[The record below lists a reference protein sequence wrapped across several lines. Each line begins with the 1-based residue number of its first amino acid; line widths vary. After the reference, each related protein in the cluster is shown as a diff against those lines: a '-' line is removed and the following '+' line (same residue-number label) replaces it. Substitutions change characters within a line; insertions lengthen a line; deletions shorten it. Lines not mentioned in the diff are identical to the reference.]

1 VSLEQTEL
9 RAERLRVAL
18 AVLDFLPD
26 YEAGR
31 YPDTRPLIGEGDVGL
46 FLTCSVEDRQLAEA
60 CLQAE
65 RDLRRRE
72 WGAVEALLG
81 AIPSGGSIG
90 DIYDL
95 PAEQAIPAL
104 RAAQVCGWLRE
115 KGA

>member
-1 VSLEQTEL
+1 MSSERTEL

-31 YPDTRPLIGEGDVGL
+31 YPEPRPLLPDADVGL
-46 FLTCSVEDRQLAEA
+46 FQTCSQEDRQLAET

-65 RDLRRRE
+65 RDLRRQE

-81 AIPSGGSIG
+81 AIPPGGNIDSI
-90 DIYDL
+90 YEL
-95 PAEQAIPAL
+95 PAEHALPAL
-104 RAAQVCGWLRE
+104 RHAHACGWLHE
-115 KGA
+115 AGT